1 MNREKVIIAEPI
13 HEDGI
18 EILKRKC
25 HVVSLP
31 LGSDER
37 VLLSQA
43 DETDAVVSRG
53 FIRITRDFMRA
64 ARRLKVVAVHGAGID
79 HVDLSAASELG
90 VVVFNTPNAL
100 IDAVA
105 ELTVALIL
113 SLLRRIV
120 TADRAV
126 RVGEWNRKYLDL
138 VGLELAGK
146 TVGIVG
152 LGRIGEAVARR
163 MRCFNV
169 NIIYSD
175 VLEKRQLHD
184 ELGIKRVPFHELLSV
199 SDIVTFH
206 TPLTPKT
213 LNMVSD
219 AEFSL
224 MKKGVYLVNMA
235 RGKIIDE
242 KALERALRSG
252 RVAGAALDVLEE
264 EPPRP
269 DNPLLR
275 FENVILTPHIG
286 ASTQEAMRRTSIQC
300 AEGVLK
306 VFRGETP
313 PNVVNTNAPHR

>member
-1 MNREKVIIAEPI
+1 MNKEKVIVAEPI

-31 LGSDER
+31 LGSDEG

-43 DETDAVVSRG
+43 DKTGAVVSRG
-53 FIRITRDFMRA
+53 FIRVTRDFMRA
-64 ARRLKVVAVHGAGID
+64 AHKLKVVAVHGAGVD
-79 HVDLSAASELG
+79 HVDLEAASELD

-100 IDAVA
+100 TDAVA
-105 ELTVALIL
+105 ELTVAVIL
-113 SLLRRIV
+113 ALLRRIV

-126 RVGEWNRKYLDL
+126 RAGEWNRKYSDL
-138 VGLELAGK
+138 VGLELMGK

-169 NIIYSD
+169 DVIYSD
-175 VLEKRQLHD
+175 VLEKRPLHD
-184 ELGIKRVPFHELLSV
+184 ELGIKRVAFDELISA
-199 SDIVTFH
+199 SDVVTFH

-219 AEFSL
+219 VEFGL
-224 MKKGVYLVNMA
+224 MKKGIYLVNMA
-235 RGKIIDE
+235 RGKVIDE

-252 RVAGAALDVLEE
+252 RVAGVALDVLEE
-264 EPPRP
+264 EPPRL
-269 DNPLLR
+269 DNPLLKS
-275 FENVILTPHIG
+275 ENVILTPHIG
-286 ASTQEAMRRTSIQC
+286 ASTQEAMRRMSMQC

-313 PNVVNTNAPHR
+313 PNVVNANA

>member
-1 MNREKVIIAEPI
+1 MKRENVIVAEPI

-18 EILKRKC
+18 EILEREC
-25 HVVSLP
+25 RVVVLP
-31 LGSDER
+31 PGSDEG
-37 VLLSQA
+37 VLLSHA
-43 DETDAVVSRG
+43 DMADAVVSRG
-53 FIRITRDFMRA
+53 FIRITQDFIRA
-64 ARRLKVVAVHGAGID
+64 ARNLRVVAVHGAGFD
-79 HVDLSAASELG
+79 HVDLESARAHG
-90 VVVFNTPNAL
+90 VVVFNTPDAL
-100 IDAVA
+100 TDAVA

-113 SLLRRIV
+113 ALLRRLV
-120 TADRAV
+120 TADGAV
-126 RVGEWNRKYLDL
+126 RAGEWSRKFSDL
-138 VGLELAGK
+138 VGLELTGK

-163 MRCFNV
+163 MRCLNV

-175 VLEKRQLHD
+175 LLEKRLLHD
-184 ELGIKRVPFHELLSV
+184 ELGIRRATFNELLST

-219 AEFSL
+219 AEFGL
-224 MKKGVYLVNMA
+224 MKNGIYLVNMA
-235 RGKIIDE
+235 RGSVIDE
-242 KALERALRSG
+242 RALERALSSG
-252 RVAGAALDVLEE
+252 KVAGAALDVLEE
-264 EPPRP
+264 EPPRL

-286 ASTQEAMRRTSIQC
+286 ASTHEAMRRMSVQC

-313 PNVVNTNAPHR
+313 PNVVNTST

>member
-1 MNREKVIIAEPI
+1 MNREKIIIAEPI

-18 EILKRKC
+18 QILKRKC

-31 LGSDER
+31 SGSDEEA
-37 VLLSQA
+37 LLSRA
-43 DETDAVVSRG
+43 DKTDAVVSRG

-64 ARRLKVVAVHGAGID
+64 ARNLRVVAVHGAGFD
-79 HVDLSAASELG
+79 HVDMEAARDHG
-90 VVVFNTPNAL
+90 VLVFNTPNAL
-100 IDAVA
+100 TDAVA
-105 ELTVALIL
+105 ELTVALTL
-113 SLLRRIV
+113 ALLRRLV

-126 RVGEWNRKYLDL
+126 RAGEWNRKFSDL
-138 VGLELAGK
+138 VGLELMGK

-152 LGRIGEAVARR
+152 LGRIGQAVARR

-169 NIIYSD
+169 NIVYSD

-184 ELGIKRVPFHELLSV
+184 ELGIKRVAFEELLSA

-213 LNMVSD
+213 SNMVSD
-219 AEFSL
+219 AEFRL
-224 MKKGVYLVNMA
+224 MKKGIYLVNMA

-242 KALERALRSG
+242 EALERALRSG
-252 RVAGAALDVLEE
+252 KVAGVALDVLEE
-264 EPPRP
+264 EPPRL

-286 ASTQEAMRRTSIQC
+286 ASTQEAMRRMAVQC

-313 PNVVNTNAPHR
+313 QNVVNPSA

>member
-1 MNREKVIIAEPI
+1 MNREKVIVAEPI

-25 HVVSLP
+25 HVFSLP
-31 LGSDER
+31 PGSNEG

-43 DETDAVVSRG
+43 DRTDAVVSRG

-64 ARRLKVVAVHGAGID
+64 AHKLKVIAVHGAGVD
-79 HVDLSAASELG
+79 HVDLKAASELDI
-90 VVVFNTPNAL
+90 VVFNTPNAL
-100 IDAVA
+100 TDAVA

-120 TADRAV
+120 AADRAV
-126 RVGEWNRKYLDL
+126 RAGQWNRKFSDL
-138 VGLELAGK
+138 IGLELMGK

-163 MRCFNV
+163 MSCFNV

-184 ELGIKRVPFHELLSV
+184 ELGIKRVAFHELLST
-199 SDIVTFH
+199 SDIVTLH
-206 TPLTPKT
+206 TPFTPKT
-213 LNMVSD
+213 LNMISD

-224 MKKGVYLVNMA
+224 MKKGIYLVNMA
-235 RGKIIDE
+235 RGKVIDE

-252 RVAGAALDVLEE
+252 KVAGAALDVLEE
-264 EPPRP
+264 EPPRV

-286 ASTQEAMRRTSIQC
+286 ASTREAMRRMSVQC

-313 PNVVNTNAPHR
+313 PNVVNVSA

>member
-1 MNREKVIIAEPI
+1 MNREKVIVAEPI

-18 EILKRKC
+18 EIFKRNC
-25 HVVSLP
+25 DVVSLP
-31 LGSDER
+31 PGSDEG

-43 DETDAVVSRG
+43 DKTGAVVSRG
-53 FIRITRDFMRA
+53 FIRITRNFMRA
-64 ARRLKVVAVHGAGID
+64 ARSLRVVAVHGAGFD
-79 HVDLSAASELG
+79 HVDLEAARDHG

-100 IDAVA
+100 TDAVA
-105 ELTVALIL
+105 ELTVALTL
-113 SLLRRIV
+113 ALLRRLV

-126 RVGEWNRKYLDL
+126 RAGEWSRKFSDL
-138 VGLELAGK
+138 VGLELTGR

-163 MRCFNV
+163 MKCFNV
-169 NIIYSD
+169 DIIYSD
-175 VLEKRQLHD
+175 LLEKRLLHD
-184 ELGIKRVPFHELLSV
+184 ELGIKRVGFEDLLST

-219 AEFSL
+219 AEFGL
-224 MKKGVYLVNMA
+224 MKKGIYLVNMA
-235 RGKIIDE
+235 RGSVIDE

-252 RVAGAALDVLEE
+252 KVAGAALDVLEE
-264 EPPRP
+264 EPPRL

-286 ASTQEAMRRTSIQC
+286 ASTLEAMRRMSVQC

-306 VFRGETP
+306 VFRGESP
-313 PNVVNTNAPHR
+313 PNVVSASA

>member
-1 MNREKVIIAEPI
+1 MNREKVIVAEPI

-18 EILKRKC
+18 GILKRKC
-25 HVVSLP
+25 YVVSLP
-31 LGSDER
+31 SGSDEG
-37 VLLSQA
+37 VLLSKA
-43 DETDAVVSRG
+43 DTTDAVVSRG
-53 FIRITRDFMRA
+53 FIRITRDFMQA
-64 ARRLKVVAVHGAGID
+64 ARRLKVVAVHGAGFD
-79 HVDLSAASELG
+79 HVDLEAARDHG

-100 IDAVA
+100 TDAVA
-105 ELTVALIL
+105 ELTVALIFA
-113 SLLRRIV
+113 LLRRIV

-126 RVGEWNRKYLDL
+126 RAGEWSRKFSDL
-138 VGLELAGK
+138 VGLELTGK

-184 ELGIKRVPFHELLSV
+184 ELNVKRVAFDELLST

-206 TPLTPKT
+206 TPLTPET

-219 AEFSL
+219 VEFGL
-224 MKKGVYLVNMA
+224 MKKGIYLVNMA
-235 RGKIIDE
+235 RGKIIEE

-252 RVAGAALDVLEE
+252 KVAGAALDVFEE
-264 EPPRP
+264 EPPRL

-286 ASTQEAMRRTSIQC
+286 ASTQEAMRRMSVQC

-313 PNVVNTNAPHR
+313 PDVVNAGA

>member
-1 MNREKVIIAEPI
+1 MNREKVIVAEPI

-18 EILKRKC
+18 EIFKRNC
-25 HVVSLP
+25 DVVSLP
-31 LGSDER
+31 PGSDEG

-43 DETDAVVSRG
+43 DKTGAVVSRG
-53 FIRITRDFMRA
+53 FIRITRNFMRA
-64 ARRLKVVAVHGAGID
+64 ARSLRVVAVHGAGFD
-79 HVDLSAASELG
+79 HVDLEAARDHG

-100 IDAVA
+100 TDAVA
-105 ELTVALIL
+105 ELTVALTL
-113 SLLRRIV
+113 ALLRRLV

-126 RVGEWNRKYLDL
+126 RAGEWSRKFSDL
-138 VGLELAGK
+138 VGLELTGR

-163 MRCFNV
+163 MKCFNV
-169 NIIYSD
+169 DIIYSD
-175 VLEKRQLHD
+175 LLEKRPLHD
-184 ELGIKRVPFHELLSV
+184 ELGIKRVGFEDLLST

-219 AEFSL
+219 AEFGL
-224 MKKGVYLVNMA
+224 MKKGIYLVNMA
-235 RGKIIDE
+235 RGSVIDE

-252 RVAGAALDVLEE
+252 KVAGAALDVLEE
-264 EPPRP
+264 EPPRL

-286 ASTQEAMRRTSIQC
+286 ASTLEAMRRMSVQC

-306 VFRGETP
+306 VFRGESP
-313 PNVVNTNAPHR
+313 PNVVSASA

>member
-1 MNREKVIIAEPI
+1 MSREKVIVAEPI

-18 EILKRKC
+18 EIFKRNC
-25 HVVSLP
+25 DVVSLP
-31 LGSDER
+31 PGSDEG

-43 DETDAVVSRG
+43 DKTGAVVSRG
-53 FIRITRDFMRA
+53 FIRITRNFMRA
-64 ARRLKVVAVHGAGID
+64 ARSLRVVAVHGAGFD
-79 HVDLSAASELG
+79 HVDLEAARDHG

-100 IDAVA
+100 TDAVA
-105 ELTVALIL
+105 ELTVALTL
-113 SLLRRIV
+113 ALLRRLV

-126 RVGEWNRKYLDL
+126 RAGEWSRKFSDL
-138 VGLELAGK
+138 VGLELTGR

-163 MRCFNV
+163 MKCFNV
-169 NIIYSD
+169 DIIYSD
-175 VLEKRQLHD
+175 LLEKRLLHD
-184 ELGIKRVPFHELLSV
+184 DLGIKRVGFEELLST

-219 AEFSL
+219 AEFGL
-224 MKKGVYLVNMA
+224 MKKGIYLVNMA
-235 RGKIIDE
+235 RGSVIDE

-252 RVAGAALDVLEE
+252 KVAGAALDVLEE
-264 EPPRP
+264 EPPRL

-286 ASTQEAMRRTSIQC
+286 ASTLEAMRRMSVQC

-306 VFRGETP
+306 VFRGESP
-313 PNVVNTNAPHR
+313 PNVVSASA

>member
-1 MNREKVIIAEPI
+1 MNREKVIVAEPI

-25 HVVSLP
+25 HVFSLP
-31 LGSDER
+31 PGSNEGA
-37 VLLSQA
+37 LLSQA
-43 DETDAVVSRG
+43 DRTDAVVSRG

-64 ARRLKVVAVHGAGID
+64 AHKLKVIAVHGAGVD
-79 HVDLSAASELG
+79 HVDLKAASELDI
-90 VVVFNTPNAL
+90 VVFNTPNAL
-100 IDAVA
+100 TDAVA

-120 TADRAV
+120 AADRAV
-126 RVGEWNRKYLDL
+126 RAGQWNRKFSDL
-138 VGLELAGK
+138 IGLELMGK

-163 MRCFNV
+163 MSCFNV

-184 ELGIKRVPFHELLSV
+184 ELGIKRVAFHELLST
-199 SDIVTFH
+199 SDIVTLH
-206 TPLTPKT
+206 TPFTPKT
-213 LNMVSD
+213 LNMISD

-224 MKKGVYLVNMA
+224 MKKGIYLVNMA
-235 RGKIIDE
+235 RGKVIDE

-252 RVAGAALDVLEE
+252 KVAGAALDVLEE
-264 EPPRP
+264 EPPRV

-286 ASTQEAMRRTSIQC
+286 ASTREAMRRMSVQC

-313 PNVVNTNAPHR
+313 PNVVNVSA